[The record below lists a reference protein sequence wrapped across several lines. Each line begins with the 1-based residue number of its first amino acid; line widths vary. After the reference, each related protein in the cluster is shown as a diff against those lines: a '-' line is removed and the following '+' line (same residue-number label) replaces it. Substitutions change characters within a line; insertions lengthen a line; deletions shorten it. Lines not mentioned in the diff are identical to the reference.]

1 MRLLLI
7 EDSERLR
14 RHLGEGLRKVGYEVD
29 SSEDGREGLWRA
41 QANDYAV
48 IILDLM
54 LPGLEG
60 LSVLAAL
67 RKAGSQ
73 AGVLILTAKGQLNDR
88 VQGLRAG
95 ADDYLTKPF
104 AFDELAA
111 RLEAIIR
118 RRFATQDAKI
128 ILHGLSIDCAAR
140 TASRNG
146 QPIDLT
152 AREYALLEF
161 LALHRGKVFT
171 RSEIEARVRDNAS
184 EISSNVVDA
193 AVYSLRRKIDLPG
206 EPSLIVTRR
215 GMGYA
220 IATEGV
226 CPSEGA

>member
-14 RHLGEGLRKVGYEVD
+14 RHLGEGLRKAGYEVD
-29 SSEDGREGLWRA
+29 CSEEGREGLWRA
-41 QANDYAV
+41 QSNDYAV

-54 LPGLEG
+54 LPGMDG
-60 LSVLAAL
+60 LAILGSL

-73 AGVLILTAKGQLNDR
+73 AGVLILTARGQLNDR

-111 RLEAIIR
+111 RIEAIIR
-118 RRFATQDAKI
+118 RRFAI
-128 ILHGLSIDCAAR
+128 RNSMLSVRGLSIDVAGRAVTR
-140 TASRNG
+140 KG
-146 QPIDLT
+146 QTIELT

-161 LALHRGKVFT
+161 LAIHRGRVFS
-171 RSEIEARVRDNAS
+171 RSEIEERVRDNAS
-184 EISSNVVDA
+184 EINSNVVDA
-193 AVYSLRRKIDLPG
+193 TVYSVRRKIDLPG
-206 EPSLIVTRR
+206 EESIITTRR

-220 IATEGV
+220 IASEDA
-226 CPSEGA
+226 CPSGGA